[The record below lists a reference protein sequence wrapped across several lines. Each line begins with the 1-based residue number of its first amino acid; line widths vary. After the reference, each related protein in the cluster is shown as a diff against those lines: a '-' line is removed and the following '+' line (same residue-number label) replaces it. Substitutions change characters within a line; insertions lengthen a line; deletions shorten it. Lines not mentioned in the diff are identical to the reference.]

1 MLFAGYDPRFVVLSS
16 LSPSHFPLEF
26 VHHCWSS
33 GWSDIGRG
41 ADLTGGTN
49 CLLQE
54 EDIQEER
61 RENE

>member
-1 MLFAGYDPRFVVLSS
+1 VVSY
-16 LSPSHFPLEF
+16 SPVFTKSFPF
-26 VHHCWSS
+26 PFRVHNLLHHRWSS
-33 GWSDIGRG
+33 GWSDTGRG
-41 ADLTGGTN
+41 ADLAGGAN